1 MRRAGRVAAPSQRR
15 RYTACW
21 PGPPHHRAAW
31 SFTRRVGVRFRP
43 CRHQSRSERTL
54 APGGAAA
61 SIGDGSGR
69 WESKEPHARHN
80 VSPAYSP
87 DRAPWGADQARGMAD
102 LAQDGRNQR
111 SGDEVAGEPPL
122 LKDSGTR
129 LQEMEAQDPASKDV
143 DPGAGA
149 LAGLQ
154 SNIRSSITQPREAN
168 NGEMASAAAWEGPA
182 AAELKAAGA
191 EAIPG
196 GVRVK
201 GWVIRS
207 HKGPILNAASLQRFE
222 DELQTTHLPEMVF
235 GESFL
240 SLEHT
245 QTGIRLHFNALD
257 ALKAW
262 KKEALP
268 PVEVPAAAKWKFRS
282 KPSDQVILD
291 YDYTFTTP
299 YCGSDVTAL
308 NSGTVWTY
316 SQLNLLNLTFYKEN
330 IICPLPL
337 FTGVVILYEDE
348 LADNGI
354 SFLTVRVRVMP
365 TGWFLLLRFWLRVD
379 GVLMRLRDTRL
390 HCPFGN
396 GDGAKPVVLREC
408 CWREATF
415 ASLSAKGYPSDS
427 AAYADPNLIAQKLP
441 VVMQK
446 IQKLKI
452 PN

>member
-1 MRRAGRVAAPSQRR
+1 MTKAA
-15 RYTACW
+15 
-21 PGPPHHRAAW
+21 
-31 SFTRRVGVRFRP
+31 
-43 CRHQSRSERTL
+43 E
-54 APGGAAA
+54 
-61 SIGDGSGR
+61 
-69 WESKEPHARHN
+69 
-80 VSPAYSP
+80 
-87 DRAPWGADQARGMAD
+87 
-102 LAQDGRNQR
+102 
-111 SGDEVAGEPPL
+111 
-122 LKDSGTR
+122 
-129 LQEMEAQDPASKDV
+129 
-143 DPGAGA
+143 
-149 LAGLQ
+149 
-154 SNIRSSITQPREAN
+154 
-168 NGEMASAAAWEGPA
+168 AWEGPT

-207 HKGPILNAASLQRFE
+207 HNGPILNSASLQLFE
-222 DELQTTHLPEMVF
+222 DKLQTTHLPEMVF

-240 SLEHT
+240 SLQHA
-245 QTGIRLHFNALD
+245 QTGIRLYFNALD

-262 KKEALP
+262 KHEALP

-299 YCGSDVTAL
+299 YIGSDAL
-308 NSGTVWTY
+308 VQNPDSIQT
-316 SQLNLLNLTFYKEN
+316 SLDEPRNLCWEDSEDRIDLVALSAKEPILFYDE
-330 IICPLPL
+330 
-337 FTGVVILYEDE
+337 VILYEDE

-379 GVLMRLRDTRL
+379 GVLMRLRDTRVY
-390 HCPFGN
+390 CSFGS
-396 GDGAKPVVLREC
+396 DEAKPIVLREC

-427 AAYADPNLIAQKLP
+427 AAYGDPNLIAHKLP

-446 IQKLKI
+446 IQKLKL

>member
-1 MRRAGRVAAPSQRR
+1 
-15 RYTACW
+15 
-21 PGPPHHRAAW
+21 
-31 SFTRRVGVRFRP
+31 
-43 CRHQSRSERTL
+43 
-54 APGGAAA
+54 
-61 SIGDGSGR
+61 
-69 WESKEPHARHN
+69 
-80 VSPAYSP
+80 
-87 DRAPWGADQARGMAD
+87 
-102 LAQDGRNQR
+102 
-111 SGDEVAGEPPL
+111 
-122 LKDSGTR
+122 
-129 LQEMEAQDPASKDV
+129 
-143 DPGAGA
+143 
-149 LAGLQ
+149 
-154 SNIRSSITQPREAN
+154 
-168 NGEMASAAAWEGPA
+168 MASAAAWEGPT

-201 GWVIRS
+201 GWVIKS

-308 NSGTVWTY
+308 NSGTV
-316 SQLNLLNLTFYKEN
+316 
-330 IICPLPL
+330 
-337 FTGVVILYEDE
+337 ILYEDE

-365 TGWFLLLRFWLRVD
+365 TGWFLLLRFW
-379 GVLMRLRDTRL
+379 
-390 HCPFGN
+390 
-396 GDGAKPVVLREC
+396 
-408 CWREATF
+408 
-415 ASLSAKGYPSDS
+415 KGYPSDS
-427 AAYADPNLIAQKLP
+427 VAYADPNLIAQKLP

-446 IQKLKI
+446 TQKLKI